1 MRLPRPVSRFPPSR
15 RHILRSPPC
24 MGEVARVLLAILF
37 LAPGL
42 LRGQSGRDNPVLDVA
57 IPLPPHMVQPPSIDS
72 LRPGLPITP
81 PGTFEFP
88 ILARAAGT
96 IFSGTVTAVARHA
109 ANSSQSVETVAIT
122 FHIENAIRGATPG
135 EDLTISQWI
144 GLWSGGQ
151 RDRVGERVLLFP
163 LSPEQARTHEY
174 RRRRDGA
181 FYHRF
186 VGPCLAFS
194 TTSFSLSS
202 RYRPVREVA
211 CKFQRLCLGGT
222 AGQ

>member
-1 MRLPRPVSRFPPSR
+1 MYG
-15 RHILRSPPC
+15 RSC
-24 MGEVARVLLAILF
+24 TCLLAILF

-42 LRGQSGRDNPVLDVA
+42 LRGQSGRDNPGREVA
-57 IPLPPHMVQPPSIDS
+57 IPLPPRMVQPPSVDS

-109 ANSSQSVETVAIT
+109 ANRGQSVETVAIT

-144 GLWSGGQ
+144 GL
-151 RDRVGERVLLFP
+151 L
-163 LSPEQARTHEY
+163 
-174 RRRRDGA
+174 
-181 FYHRF
+181 
-186 VGPCLAFS
+186 
-194 TTSFSLSS
+194 
-202 RYRPVREVA
+202 
-211 CKFQRLCLGGT
+211 LGG
-222 AGQ
+222 